1 MGQRINNWQIA
12 FQKAINKDRVFKF
25 GTLDCALFVLDCIKD
40 YTNNKLFENYSG
52 KYSDFRQA
60 LSILKSLG
68 GKGKNFNECYISF
81 LDVQFKRINKNFA
94 QRGDIVGISSNALGE
109 NNKIDRDF
117 SAGLMCDGFARFLTT
132 KGYLDLPREKVS
144 MAWKV

>member
-12 FQKAINKDRVFKF
+12 FQKSIEQDRVFKF

-60 LSILKSLG
+60 LSLLKSLG
-68 GKGKNFNECYISF
+68 GTGKTFNECYISF
-81 LDVQFKRINKNFA
+81 FDKQFKRINKNFA
-94 QRGDIVGISSNALGE
+94 QRGDIVGIYSNSIGE
-109 NNKIDRDF
+109 NNDLDRDF
-117 SAGLMCDGFARFLTT
+117 SAGIMCDGFARFLTSR
-132 KGYLDLPREKVS
+132 GYLDLSINKIS
-144 MAWKV
+144 LAWRV